1 LGTEQKKPGSR
12 QQSISELKVGL
23 RMQNRFEAEVGD
35 EIKLQW
41 IGC

>member
-1 LGTEQKKPGSR
+1 
-12 QQSISELKVGL
+12 LKVGL

-41 IGC
+41 IGCWRIQRHK